1 MKDLKYKIAKAMN
14 YIPSWMIIQKKS
26 VDGLITNKC
35 PLVVF
40 IDGEEWVLKDKNLES
55 EHYERKVENGN

>member
-26 VDGLITNKC
+26 AGGLVNEQA
-35 PLVVF
+35 PLE
-40 IDGEEWVLKDKNLES
+40 IWIADEIWVLKDKNLES
-55 EHYERKVENGN
+55 EHYERKKND